1 MELKDLN
8 EKVPFFV
15 EGVDIDAPKDF
26 VFKFIS
32 DYSKHGLW
40 IDGLEDEKHTDT
52 QDVTGSTFCEKIKMY
67 GFKDEYCGK
76 ILSYEEGKL
85 YQVEI
90 GDKWVD
96 FKIEYNFEEVN
107 PNKTHLVLTAWTL
120 KGTSFHKLFN
130 VFNKK
135 ILHKQLI
142 KLKEVSEA
150 EFNKAK

>member
-150 EFNKAK
+150 EFNKVK